1 MDTPRGLVVAVVR
14 DCQEKSVI
22 DIALDLHR
30 LQSLAKEGNLSE
42 SDVSQATF
50 SISNIGA
57 IGGTYMSPVVIP
69 PTVAIG
75 AIGRIQRVPCI
86 VSDNNNNNNNKEIK
100 VEAVD
105 VMNVSWGADH
115 RVIDGATLARF
126 SNAWKGF
133 VENPT
138 TMILTLR

>member
-14 DCQEKSVI
+14 DCQDKSLI
-22 DIALDLHR
+22 DIARDLHR
-30 LQSLAKEGNLSE
+30 LQTLGKEGNLSE
-42 SDVSQATF
+42 SDVSHATF

-75 AIGRIQRVPCI
+75 AMGKIHRIPCI
-86 VSDNNNNNNNKEIK
+86 VEDNHNHKEVKI
-100 VEAVD
+100 EAVD

-126 SNAWKGF
+126 SNAWKGY

-138 TMILTLR
+138 TMMLTLR